1 MNWHQKEF
9 KAVLAEL
16 DVPIDGLR
24 SEEAG
29 KRLAT
34 YGRNELVEKGKR
46 SLLAMI
52 VDQFR
57 DFMILILIAAA
68 VVSGFVG
75 DLADTIAILVIVLLN
90 AVIGVVQEYRA
101 EKAMEALKQMAA
113 PVARVLR
120 DGSVSSIPGSGIV
133 PGNGRNA
140 PRRTPGYGGGHLLQ
154 GLHGLLGAVLL
165 DAATTAFRRTITRM
179 AMVSA
184 RSPTTGHDGGSDQS

>member
-46 SLLAMI
+46 SLLAMVI
-52 VDQFR
+52 DQFR

-75 DLADTIAILVIVLLN
+75 ELVDTIAILVIVLLN
-90 AVIGVVQEYRA
+90 AVIGVC
-101 EKAMEALKQMAA
+101 
-113 PVARVLR
+113 
-120 DGSVSSIPGSGIV
+120 PGV
-133 PGNGRNA
+133 
-140 PRRTPGYGGGHLLQ
+140 PRREGHGGPEADGRPRRPGP
-154 GLHGLLGAVLL
+154 
-165 DAATTAFRRTITRM
+165 
-179 AMVSA
+179 S
-184 RSPTTGHDGGSDQS
+184 